1 MTPYPVIDVK
11 ATGENILRRRIERG
25 YTVLDVQ
32 RYLNLACPQSVYHWQ
47 AGRTLPNIDNFYALS
62 VLFGTSVND
71 LVAEQNRPQVEEALQ
86 TIRFAH
92 KISNHYKFQA
102 LPKICNGLAIDA

>member
-11 ATGENILRRRIERG
+11 ATGENILHRRIEKG

-32 RYLNLACPQSVYHWQ
+32 RYLNLAGPQSVYHWQ

-62 VLFGTSVND
+62 VLFGTTINE
-71 LVAEQNRPQVEEALQ
+71 LVAERKQL
-86 TIRFAH
+86 
-92 KISNHYKFQA
+92 
-102 LPKICNGLAIDA
+102 

>member
-11 ATGENILRRRIERG
+11 ATGKNILRHRIEKG
-25 YTVLDVQ
+25 YPVLAVQ

-62 VLFGTSVND
+62 VLFGTTVND
-71 LVAEQNRPQVEEALQ
+71 LVDEQESR
-86 TIRFAH
+86 
-92 KISNHYKFQA
+92 
-102 LPKICNGLAIDA
+102 

>member
-1 MTPYPVIDVK
+1 MTPYPVINVK
-11 ATGENILRRRIERG
+11 ATGENILRRRIEKG

-62 VLFGTSVND
+62 VQSRSEGFPCTNES
-71 LVAEQNRPQVEEALQ
+71 NRL
-86 TIRFAH
+86 
-92 KISNHYKFQA
+92 Y
-102 LPKICNGLAIDA
+102 